1 MTGTI
6 SFLLSYL
13 KRMNLKKR
21 RKVSALLERK
31 PNRMNVDDLGPTNPF
46 PRILG
51 LKSDQPTIEV

>member
-21 RKVSALLERK
+21 RKVSALLERE
-31 PNRMNVDDLGPTNPF
+31 PNEMNLGPKNPF

-51 LKSDQPTIEV
+51 HKSDQPTIEV